1 MVRGRSIF
9 YPVEA
14 TETKHLSQPVK
25 SKKGHFRQRRDHPVH
40 AKNIADIKAAI
51 AEGCFTKEM
60 CTSRLMMGY
69 YKAEAKKCHRRRNG
83 LHAANTANIEAASDE
98 EENLVGVATV
108 SDAGAHALPLVDAV
122 S

>member
-25 SKKGHFRQRRDHPVH
+25 SKKGHLRQRRDHPVH
-40 AKNIADIKAAI
+40 AKNIADIKTAI
-51 AEGCFTKEM
+51 AEGFFTKEM
-60 CTSRLMMGY
+60 CTSRLAKN
-69 YKAEAKKCHRRRNG
+69 KAEAKKCHRRRNG

-98 EENLVGVATV
+98 EENLVEVATV